1 MLREVAPVAVVMD
14 MQLDESVNPFDNIH
28 TIRTLSSACIV
39 VISDFSN
46 KRDIIRVIQS
56 EADDFLLKPF
66 SCEVLTALVLKH
78 IRKMTVPEAEEESE
92 TAEEVIHRPYP
103 LLASGEEKHVVV
115 LEKRK
120 DKFLLDRMNSLIASN
135 MGNAKFDVNSLA
147 ESLKISRGQL
157 YKKLKE
163 FRNMTPVEYLRNQR
177 LERAATLLSE
187 SPEMT
192 VQEVMLQVGMP
203 DAANFYRRFK
213 EKYGMSPN
221 QYKLRMNNE

>member
-1 MLREVAPVAVVMD
+1 M
-14 MQLDESVNPFDNIH
+14 
-28 TIRTLSSACIV
+28 
-39 VISDFSN
+39 VI
-46 KRDIIRVIQS
+46 
-56 EADDFLLKPF
+56 
-66 SCEVLTALVLKH
+66 
-78 IRKMTVPEAEEESE
+78 
-92 TAEEVIHRPYP
+92 
-103 LLASGEEKHVVV
+103 

-192 VQEVMLQVGMP
+192 VQEVMIQVGMP